1 METFIKGWWQKTLF
15 QWKIEVKVQHLFF
28 INGSTVLKSTKICP
42 KQEENN
48 FSEQYVHIVQ
58 CTVYAVNIVTHID
71 VQGA

>member
-1 METFIKGWWQKTLF
+1 M
-15 QWKIEVKVQHLFF
+15 QHLFF